1 MDHNINFFVVFR
13 SMLQSFLVSAGWRCC
28 KFSGGWFRKFSGV
41 VIAYFHWGWYLIA
54 QIITGVGK
62 KVTGVVKILENLDG
76 VGKKVIGVVK
86 THENLDGVGKKVTGV
101 VKITED
107 LDGVHPGA
115 PRCTPMHP
123 GAPRCTPARAVMNGV
138 LSVA

>member
-1 MDHNINFFVVFR
+1 MVSKIQWGGNCILSLRVVSDCTNHYR
-13 SMLQSFLVSAGWRCC
+13 GWE
-28 KFSGGWFRKFSGV
+28 
-41 VIAYFHWGWYLIA
+41 
-54 QIITGVGK
+54 

-115 PRCTPMHP
+115 SRCTPMHP
-123 GAPRCTPARAVMNGV
+123 GAPRCTPAGAVMKGV
-138 LSVA
+138 LSAGQWR